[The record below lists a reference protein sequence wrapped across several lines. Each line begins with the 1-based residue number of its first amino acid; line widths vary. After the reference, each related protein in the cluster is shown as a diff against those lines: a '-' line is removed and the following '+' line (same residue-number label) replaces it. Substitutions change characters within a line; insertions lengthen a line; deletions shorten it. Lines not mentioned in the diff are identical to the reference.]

1 MIALRAAVY
10 LAFLAVFTYV
20 IAFLAGLPFL
30 PKTIDSG
37 VAPSTGVAV
46 AIDLALLLAFALP
59 HSVLARWK
67 IDRSAYVLQSTL
79 LLALVAW
86 QWRPLPTEIWRFDA
100 AWAQALVWILFALGW
115 ATVLYATFLIDHFE
129 FAGLRRGA
137 NTRFV
142 TPSLYRVV
150 RHPMMLGL
158 IIGVWATPRLTV
170 GHALFAAAMTAYAL
184 IGTRFEERD
193 LARTFGDDY
202 RQYQARVP
210 MILPWP
216 RRR

>member
-1 MIALRAAVY
+1 MIALRVAVY
-10 LAFLAVFTYV
+10 LAFLAVFTYM
-20 IAFLAGLPFL
+20 IGFLAGLPML
-30 PKTIDSG
+30 PKTVDSG
-37 VAPSTGVAV
+37 AAPPTAIAV

-67 IDRSAYVLQSTL
+67 IDRSGYVLQSTL
-79 LLALVAW
+79 LVALIIW
-86 QWRPLPTEIWRFDA
+86 QWRPLPAEIWHLGA
-100 AWAQALVWILFALGW
+100 AWSQALVWCVFAIGW
-115 ATVLYATFLIDHFE
+115 AMVLYATFLIDHFE
-129 FAGLRRGA
+129 FAGLRPGA
-137 NTRFV
+137 KQRFV
-142 TPSLYRVV
+142 TPSLYRLV

-158 IIGVWATPRLTV
+158 IIGVWATPHLTV

-193 LARTFGDDY
+193 LVRTFGDEY

-210 MILPWP
+210 MILPLP